1 MLKAKPK
8 AISLVVPVYN
18 EEKAIGRFLN
28 RVQPV
33 LEQTACLLGDD
44 ADYEIVFV
52 NDGSQDATASLV
64 AAIAE
69 RDNRVKLINLSRNFG
84 KEAALAA
91 GLQHAN
97 GDCVIPIDADLQDPP
112 EIIPE
117 MVSKWLAGAQV
128 VNGVRNDRS
137 ADHWLKRSTASWFY
151 RLYNRFAEIPIP
163 ENVGDFRLLD
173 REVVDTLNEFP
184 ECSRVSKDLFSWV
197 GFSSDTVEFRREARS
212 AGTGKW
218 KYWSLWNLAI
228 DGFTASTTVPLR
240 IWTYVGGFFA
250 LLSFAYAAYIVIKTL
265 IFGVDT
271 PGYASL
277 ITVML
282 FLGGLNLLSLGILGE
297 YVGRIS
303 SEVRRRPLF
312 IVQSKIGF

>member
-1 MLKAKPK
+1 
-8 AISLVVPVYN
+8 
-18 EEKAIGRFLN
+18 
-28 RVQPV
+28 
-33 LEQTACLLGDD
+33 
-44 ADYEIVFV
+44 
-52 NDGSQDATASLV
+52 
-64 AAIAE
+64 
-69 RDNRVKLINLSRNFG
+69 
-84 KEAALAA
+84 
-91 GLQHAN
+91 
-97 GDCVIPIDADLQDPP
+97 
-112 EIIPE
+112 

-312 IVQSKIGF
+312 IVQSKIGFLTARNSRSWMWFDFK